1 MESCFKWFSET
12 GILTIKC
19 NYRQTT
25 SILPLISSSILP
37 LISLT
42 VGFSLSVCQ
51 LPCNETAAFRPAK
64 VHAISS
70 NLKMCLSGQIF
81 LP

>member
-1 MESCFKWFSET
+1 MESCFKCFFGNRHFINEMQLQPDHF
-12 GILTIKC
+12 IE
-19 NYRQTT
+19 
-25 SILPLISSSILP
+25 ISSSILP

-42 VGFSLSVCQ
+42 FGFSLSVCQ
-51 LPCNETAAFRPAK
+51 LPSDGTAAFRPAK
-64 VHAISS
+64 VYAISS